1 MTIPPGPPGPSG
13 PQDRSP
19 ESDVTASAPTCF
31 RHPGRETYV
40 SCVRCGRP
48 ACPDCLR
55 SAAVGQQCVECIR
68 EGSRGT
74 RRATAPFGGKVT
86 NRPVVTWT
94 LIALNVFVYL
104 LELINPD
111 KAVHYG
117 GMIGGAFDPVL
128 NERVGVVFGDW
139 YRLLSSAF
147 LHEPLS
153 TGFGIFHIAFNMWA
167 LYVVG
172 PPLEQMLG
180 RLRFIAIYL
189 VSALGGSVLY
199 YLLVPPNSPPAIGAS
214 GAIFGLFGA
223 WFILSRRLRL
233 DARMVVILIVV
244 NLVLSFTVAGIAWQD
259 HVGGL
264 IAGGALA
271 AAYVYAPRANRTLIQ
286 VAATIALIG
295 VLIAG
300 VVLRDE
306 QLVHA
311 VIVRF

>member
-1 MTIPPGPPGPSG
+1 
-13 PQDRSP
+13 
-19 ESDVTASAPTCF
+19 
-31 RHPGRETYV
+31 
-40 SCVRCGRP
+40 
-48 ACPDCLR
+48 
-55 SAAVGQQCVECIR
+55 
-68 EGSRGT
+68 
-74 RRATAPFGGKVT
+74 
-86 NRPVVTWT
+86 
-94 LIALNVFVYL
+94 
-104 LELINPD
+104 
-111 KAVHYG
+111 
-117 GMIGGAFDPVL
+117 MIGGAFDPVL
-128 NERVGVVFGDW
+128 NERVVVVFGDW

-244 NLVLSFTVAGIAWQD
+244 NLVLSFTVAGIAWQG
-259 HVGGL
+259 HVCGV
-264 IAGGALA
+264 IAGGAPGA
-271 AAYVYAPRANRTLIQ
+271 AFLFAPRGNPPPVPGSAPNAPIWGLIYWGRASDGQ
-286 VAATIALIG
+286 ASY
-295 VLIAG
+295 
-300 VVLRDE
+300 
-306 QLVHA
+306 
-311 VIVRF
+311 

>member
-1 MTIPPGPPGPSG
+1 MTIPPGPPGPPG

-180 RLRFIAIYL
+180 RLRFILRGDLRAIRRVVHSVAAAAARRQDGRHPDRGQLGAQLHRGGYRL
-189 VSALGGSVLY
+189 AGSCWWAHRWRSAG
-199 YLLVPPNSPPAIGAS
+199 
-214 GAIFGLFGA
+214 
-223 WFILSRRLRL
+223 RRLCLRP
-233 DARMVVILIVV
+233 
-244 NLVLSFTVAGIAWQD
+244 AG
-259 HVGGL
+259 
-264 IAGGALA
+264 
-271 AAYVYAPRANRTLIQ
+271 
-286 VAATIALIG
+286 
-295 VLIAG
+295 
-300 VVLRDE
+300 
-306 QLVHA
+306 
-311 VIVRF
+311 